1 MIKKSVQNISK
12 KFKPTIYEY
21 FGTRLHKH
29 TNTHT
34 HARAR
39 ARAHARTH
47 AHTQTRARA
56 RVGIHISV
64 DADKENTWKPR
75 LRRSQYQGR
84 PARLQA
90 KIARPHFC
98 LFVQ

>member
-34 HARAR
+34 HTHTRAR

-47 AHTQTRARA
+47 AHTQTCARA

-64 DADKENTWKPR
+64 DADKENTWKPI
-75 LRRSQYQGR
+75 SQYHILTW
-84 PARLQA
+84 PIF
-90 KIARPHFC
+90 KITLMRIN
-98 LFVQ
+98 